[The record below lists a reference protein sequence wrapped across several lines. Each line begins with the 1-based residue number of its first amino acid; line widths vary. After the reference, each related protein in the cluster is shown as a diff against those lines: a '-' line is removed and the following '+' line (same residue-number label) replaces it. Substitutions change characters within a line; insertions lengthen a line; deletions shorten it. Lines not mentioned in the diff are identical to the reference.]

1 MISVTELAFETFMH
15 YDQCITCINC
25 IVYEFFQ
32 VPGKSHCMSAS
43 SDGKFVFVGTS
54 TSLVVIEA
62 VSNTVKDSWEDD
74 VMDIASLNVAVMDDD
89 VYLLSIINDLG

>member
-1 MISVTELAFETFMH
+1 
-15 YDQCITCINC
+15 
-25 IVYEFFQ
+25 
-32 VPGKSHCMSAS
+32 MSAS

-74 VMDIASLNVAVMDDD
+74 TMDVASLNVAVLDED